1 MSILEVSLF
10 FISSFTGF
18 NDWSYSTYFLYSQI
32 LIFRFIEKQNN
43 KDLGLTSIAVSRRR
57 NRNLVSIKINLINWI
72 LQTVATALPVILS
85 NNLGISLYIII
96 VSTGTPLI
104 YYFGIEENRVH
115 AINNIKSK
123 IDVVKEKQK
132 DSDKTGSKQ
141 VQDRYKTGTRQG
153 QDRDIT
159 GIWQGQDRDMTGT
172 RQGQAKH

>member
-1 MSILEVSLF
+1 M
-10 FISSFTGF
+10 
-18 NDWSYSTYFLYSQI
+18 
-32 LIFRFIEKQNN
+32 
-43 KDLGLTSIAVSRRR
+43 
-57 NRNLVSIKINLINWI
+57 
-72 LQTVATALPVILS
+72 PVILS

-141 VQDRYKTGTRQG
+141 VQDRDKIDTRQG
-153 QDRDIT
+153 QD
-159 GIWQGQDRDMTGT
+159 GF
-172 RQGQAKH
+172 